1 MRTLLVSV
9 LVVAV
14 GLVAFFGGGALAL
27 KDQLPFEKPLEVIT
41 ESSNEKIVT
50 AVERQEQLVLLSTNV
65 QGLSTETVEREVLG
79 KRVPGT
85 SRTQFVK
92 YTYRAKLGI
101 EGGDVTI
108 EETGEN
114 RYLISVPDFIFIGH
128 DNEKFETALEDN
140 GVLSWG
146 TPKIDT
152 AKTITEIL
160 NDDAKAEQVKEN
172 RDLLKGQTRNFY
184 TGIIHGIDDQ
194 VKLEFEF
201 R

>member
-14 GLVAFFGGGALAL
+14 GIVAFFGGGALAL

-41 ESSNEKIVT
+41 ESRNEKIVT

-65 QGLSTETVEREVLG
+65 QGLSTETVEREVMG

-85 SRTQFVK
+85 SRTQFVQ

-101 EGGDVTI
+101 EGGDVTV

-140 GVLSWG
+140 GVLSWA
-146 TPKIDT
+146 TPKNDT

-160 NDDAKAEQVKEN
+160 NEDAKAEQVKEN
-172 RDLLKGQTRNFY
+172 RDLLEDQARNFY
-184 TGIIHGIDDQ
+184 NGIIHGIDDQ
-194 VKLEFEF
+194 VEIEFKF

>member
-160 NDDAKAEQVKEN
+160 NEDAKAEQVKEN

>member
-41 ESSNEKIVT
+41 ESRNEKIVT

-65 QGLSTETVEREVLG
+65 QGLSTETVEREVMG

-160 NDDAKAEQVKEN
+160 NEDAKAEQVKEN

>member
-1 MRTLLVSV
+1 MRTLVWS
-9 LVVAV
+9 VAV
-14 GLVAFFGGGALAL
+14 GLVVGIIAFVAGGVVDRA
-27 KDQLPFEKPLEVIT
+27 KPTEVIT

-50 AVERQEQLVLLSTNV
+50 AVERQDQLVLLSTNV
-65 QGLSTETVEREVLG
+65 QGLSTETVERLILG

-85 SRTQFVK
+85 GRTQFLQ

-128 DNEKFETALEDN
+128 DNVKFETAVEDN
-140 GVLSWG
+140 GVLSWV

-160 NDDAKAEQVKEN
+160 NEDEKTEQVKEN
-172 RDLLKGQTRNFY
+172 RDLLEDQTRNFY

-194 VKLEFEF
+194 VKLEFKF

>member
-14 GLVAFFGGGALAL
+14 GIVAFFGGGALAL

-41 ESSNEKIVT
+41 ESRNEKIVT

-128 DNEKFETALEDN
+128 DNGKFETALEDN